1 MRYFY
6 NTLDYFRYL
15 RKYPT
20 ELDNNILKK
29 PARNVFIIVHACDTK
44 NIYILLESFVQ
55 VIL

>member
-6 NTLDYFRYL
+6 DTLEHFRYL

-29 PARNVFIIVHACDTK
+29 PARNVFIIVHACATK
-44 NIYILLESFVQ
+44 NIYIFLESVVQ